1 MLNIAPHAIAN
12 MQMDNEAVSFTAR
25 FSGVARSLY
34 IPMYSV
40 RAIYASE
47 NGQGMVFAEEAPTV
61 EDAPK
66 KAAPKKKSPPSLKV
80 IK

>member
-25 FSGVARSLY
+25 FSGVAQSLY
-34 IPMYSV
+34 IPMPSI

-66 KAAPKKKSPPSLKV
+66 KEAPKKKSPPSLKV
-80 IK
+80 VK